1 MSQRSFQISITVTFN
16 LSQFASIKHLDI
28 SEVVEYKS
36 NMKIKTS
43 ITLSEDIVT
52 AIDGILGESMN
63 RSALIE
69 SALRAYLG
77 QRAKESREDK
87 DLKILNKNSERLN
100 REAEDVL
107 SYQVKL

>member
-1 MSQRSFQISITVTFN
+1 MSYAKV
-16 LSQFASIKHLDI
+16 SIKHLDI

-36 NMKIKTS
+36 SMKIKTS

-52 AIDGILGESMN
+52 AIDAILGESMN

-69 SALRAYLG
+69 VALRAYLA
-77 QRAKESREDK
+77 QKAKESREDK

-107 SYQVKL
+107 SYQVEL